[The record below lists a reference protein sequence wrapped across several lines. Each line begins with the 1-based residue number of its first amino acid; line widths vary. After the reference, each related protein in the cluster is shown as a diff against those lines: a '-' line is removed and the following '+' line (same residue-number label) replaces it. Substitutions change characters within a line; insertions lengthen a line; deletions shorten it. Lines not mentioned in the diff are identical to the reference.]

1 MTTTMNPN
9 PNSTKID
16 FAAAELFPR
25 LVEELL
31 GAGQRVTLKD
41 LAAQYGMKSDDIRRS
56 LVAHFGARVM
66 FVRGR
71 NGGIRLA

>member
-1 MTTTMNPN
+1 MTTTMN

-25 LVEELL
+25 LLEDGL
-31 GAGQRVTLKD
+31 AKGQRVTLKD
-41 LAAQYGMKSDDIRRS
+41 LAAQYGMKSDDVRRA